1 MSREAHVRICE
12 GVRVRFPCATRLVV
26 MTPRM
31 TKGIK
36 QFIEEKIEDWLGLTI
51 NREKT
56 RIVDMKKQGA
66 QFSFLGF
73 TYQYQRSRY
82 GNRTYLNISPKK
94 EALQRA
100 REKIKALT
108 DKKRNF
114 TPVPQVIQ
122 RMNRFLV
129 GWGSYFCLGNS
140 SKAFGKI
147 NYFVGFRLYRHL
159 LRRSQRRKF
168 NTCKESW
175 YRFFRDSGLVFLR
188 KGMFNVA
195 LK

>member
-1 MSREAHVRICE
+1 LVRYADD
-12 GVRVRFPCATRLVV
+12 FVV
-26 MTPRM
+26 MIPRM
-31 TKGIK
+31 TEETKK
-36 QFIEEKIEDWLGLTI
+36 FIENKIEGWLGLTI

-56 RIVDMKKQGA
+56 RIVDMKKQDA
-66 QFSFLGF
+66 KLSFLGF

-82 GNRTYLNISPKK
+82 RNRTYLNISPKR

-100 REKIKALT
+100 RDKIKALT
-108 DKKRNF
+108 DKRLNF

-122 RMNRFLV
+122 RLNRFLV
-129 GWGSYFCLGNS
+129 GWGSYFCVGNPS
-140 SKAFGKI
+140 EAFSKM
-147 NYFVGFRLYRHL
+147 NYFVGMRLYRHL
-159 LRRSQRRKF
+159 LRRSQRRRF